1 MGRRRQQVDGKRK
14 GADDK
19 EVLVDPSN
27 LDKKLQIS
35 TDFDPK
41 EELMLITFL
50 WNNLD
55 VFAWQISDLPEIP
68 REVTEPKLGIDPSY
82 KPVKQKERTYTPE
95 RCKTIWQEV
104 NKLLEARFIRPV
116 DYPNCLANPVLVEK
130 PDAS

>member
-50 WNNLD
+50 
-55 VFAWQISDLPEIP
+55 
-68 REVTEPKLGIDPSY
+68 
-82 KPVKQKERTYTPE
+82 
-95 RCKTIWQEV
+95 
-104 NKLLEARFIRPV
+104 
-116 DYPNCLANPVLVEK
+116 
-130 PDAS
+130 